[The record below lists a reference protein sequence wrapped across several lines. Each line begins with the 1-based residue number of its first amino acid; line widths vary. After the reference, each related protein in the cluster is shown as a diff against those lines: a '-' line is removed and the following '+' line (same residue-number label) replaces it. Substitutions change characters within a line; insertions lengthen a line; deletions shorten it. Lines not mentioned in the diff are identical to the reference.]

1 MYSPI
6 ETRSR
11 LAKVEAEAREL
22 QIEIWR
28 RRYEL
33 WNGNPPSNV
42 VDVFEPGV
50 ALHFLN
56 YKIENVQII
65 GEQNID
71 GVRSKVAGMIDN
83 EKKLVTI
90 AEGFSDTTKRFTA
103 AHELAHAK
111 LHQDMRTMHRDLPLE
126 KSGVVRSW
134 REVEANRFG
143 SAYLM
148 PRKHLEEQFQEC
160 FRLLEFELTEAS
172 AFALCGTNAHV
183 VLSKFKDMRQL
194 TRYIAG
200 ADRFNGRYFRPLCE
214 QFKVSPLAMAI
225 RLEELELVRWRN

>member
-111 LHQDMRTMHRDLPLE
+111 LHQDMRTMHRDARKFGEAVSCSFGGATLRPTE
-126 KSGVVRSW
+126 EGTDQTVAKAGRPGASCSTHRECWIAFRVGWVV
-134 REVEANRFG
+134 
-143 SAYLM
+143 
-148 PRKHLEEQFQEC
+148 EEM
-160 FRLLEFELTEAS
+160 T
-172 AFALCGTNAHV
+172 
-183 VLSKFKDMRQL
+183 
-194 TRYIAG
+194 
-200 ADRFNGRYFRPLCE
+200 
-214 QFKVSPLAMAI
+214 
-225 RLEELELVRWRN
+225 